1 MLAMEGTKWMMDE
14 AAALLAMLPPASLPS
29 LVLRAMDIRRG
40 GDPVIGPGL
49 SWGVSG
55 PGGCLEPQPHAFHCR
70 VIRRGEFWGE
80 FPFLVWVPWGN
91 DTWV

>member
-1 MLAMEGTKWMMDE
+1 MLAMEGTKWMMDK

-55 PGGCLEPQPHAFHCR
+55 PGAPASC
-70 VIRRGEFWGE
+70 
-80 FPFLVWVPWGN
+80 FPLSGYQKR
-91 DTWV
+91 

>member
-1 MLAMEGTKWMMDE
+1 MLAMEGTKWMMKK
-14 AAALLAMLPPASLPS
+14 AAAVLAMLPPASLPS

-40 GDPVIGPGL
+40 ENPVIGPGL

-55 PGGCLEPQPHAFHCR
+55 PGVCLEPQPHAFHCR
-70 VIRRGEFWGE
+70 VIRKGEFWGE

-91 DTWV
+91 NTWV